1 MNLEKLEKL
10 LKTETETDNYGR
22 SAFLHRDGTLTFSN
36 WHNEDCKALGFTLDD
51 YLNAGGCRLK
61 VIENQMIAIETGQKL
76 TDEQVD
82 TVCSFIRA
90 NSFGYLVYFQQ
101 DNCRQIE
108 IEDFNRIKPHQFKN
122 ALVSDKKDIYVK
134 NF

>member
-1 MNLEKLEKL
+1 MNLKTLEKL
-10 LKTETETDNYGR
+10 LKIEAKTDYEK
-22 SAFLHRDGTLTFSN
+22 SAFLHRDGTLTFSA

-61 VIENQMIAIETGQKL
+61 IVKDSMIAVETGQKL
-76 TDEQVD
+76 TDEQVNKIIK
-82 TVCSFIRA
+82 FIRE
-90 NSFGYLVYFQQ
+90 NSFGYLVYFQL

-108 IEDFNRIKPHQFKN
+108 LEDFNRVKPYQFKN
-122 ALVSDKKDIYVK
+122 ALMSDKKEIYVK